1 MIIVTG
7 GAGFIGSNLLR
18 ALNARGSG
26 DILLVDNISRP
37 EKLGNVADC
46 SVADYMGKVEFR
58 ERIERAQDFG
68 RIDVVFHQGA
78 CSDTMA
84 TDGDYIMDNNFT
96 YSKILFEFCVSRKIP
111 LIYASS
117 ASVYGAGATFVEA
130 SAHEHPLN
138 IYAYSKLLFDNFVR
152 HRLDGLESQVVGLRY
167 FNVYGPNE
175 HHKHQMAS
183 VAYHF
188 SKQYFQDGEVRLFEG
203 TAGYGDGEQRRDF
216 VSVDD
221 VVAVNL
227 RFHEYPDKSG
237 IFNVGTGRSQTFN
250 DVGAAAINS
259 IRRSRSEPELTLP
272 ELVESG
278 LIRYIEFPEQL
289 RGKYQS
295 FTEADIAR
303 LRDSGYIAPFLD
315 VNAGVG
321 RYVERMLATT
331 GDD

>member
-1 MIIVTG
+1 
-7 GAGFIGSNLLR
+7 
-18 ALNARGSG
+18 
-26 DILLVDNISRP
+26 
-37 EKLGNVADC
+37 
-46 SVADYMGKVEFR
+46 
-58 ERIERAQDFG
+58 
-68 RIDVVFHQGA
+68 
-78 CSDTMA
+78 
-84 TDGDYIMDNNFT
+84 
-96 YSKILFEFCVSRKIP
+96 
-111 LIYASS
+111 
-117 ASVYGAGATFVEA
+117 
-130 SAHEHPLN
+130 
-138 IYAYSKLLFDNFVR
+138 
-152 HRLDGLESQVVGLRY
+152 
-167 FNVYGPNE
+167 
-175 HHKHQMAS
+175 
-183 VAYHF
+183 
-188 SKQYFQDGEVRLFEG
+188 QDGEVRLFEG

>member
-7 GAGFIGSNLLR
+7 GAGFIGSNLLK
-18 ALNARGSG
+18 ALNIGG
-26 DILLVDNISRP
+26 VEDILLVDNISRP
-37 EKLGNVADC
+37 NKLRNVAAC
-46 SVADYMGKVEFR
+46 NVADYMGKVEFR

-68 RIDVVFHQGA
+68 NIDVVFHHGA
-78 CSDTMA
+78 CSDTMEA
-84 TDGDYIMDNNFT
+84 DGDYIMDNNFT
-96 YSKILFEFCVSRKIP
+96 YSKILFGYCVSRKIP
-111 LIYASS
+111 FIYASS
-117 ASVYGAGATFVEA
+117 ASVYGAGATFVES

-152 HRLDGLESQVVGLRY
+152 QRLERLESQVVGLRY

-175 HHKHQMAS
+175 HHKHRMAS
-183 VAYHF
+183 VAYQF
-188 SKQYFQDGEVRLFEG
+188 SKQYFQHGVVRLFEG
-203 TAGYGDGEQRRDF
+203 TAGYGNGEQRRDF

-227 RFHEYPDKSG
+227 RFHECPDKSG

-250 DVGAAAINS
+250 DVGAAVINS
-259 IRRSRSEPELTLP
+259 IRRSRSEPELTLA

-278 LIRYIEFPEQL
+278 LIRYIEFPELL

-295 FTEADIAR
+295 FTEADIAH

-321 RYVERMLATT
+321 RYVQRMMATS
-331 GDD
+331 DA